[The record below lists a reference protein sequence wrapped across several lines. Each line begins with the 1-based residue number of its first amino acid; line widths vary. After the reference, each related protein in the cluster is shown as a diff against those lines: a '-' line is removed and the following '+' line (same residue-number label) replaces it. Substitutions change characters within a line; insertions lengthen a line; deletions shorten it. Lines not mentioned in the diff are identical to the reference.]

1 MQEGFSDLPAEAAW
15 DFLGI
20 VAPLSAQKAFGHF
33 LGSKFFLG
41 CKLHKA
47 DGFPLLHIE
56 KNSSIIHLDTDAAMY
71 WVTNMGNWAAS
82 H

>member
-1 MQEGFSDLPAEAAW
+1 MTVQELADLLCTNIKYTACLSVTSAA
-15 DFLGI
+15 
-20 VAPLSAQKAFGHF
+20 AST
-33 LGSKFFLG
+33 FFLG

-47 DGFPLLHIE
+47 DGFPLLYIE
-56 KNSSIIHLDTDAAMY
+56 KNSSIIHLDSDAAMY